1 MSGSGKTTL
10 TRKILSEEF
19 FQEKPVKIIL
29 CVPKNMSG
37 LLDTTLEDYR
47 SKNYDLFIL
56 YGYKAAAAA
65 VIA

>member
-19 FQEKPVKIIL
+19 FQVKPVKIIL

-47 SKNYDLFIL
+47 SKNYDLFTTF
-56 YGYKAAAAA
+56 
-65 VIA
+65 

>member
-29 CVPKNMSG
+29 SVPKNMSG
-37 LLDTTLEDYR
+37 LLDTTLEEYR
-47 SKNYDLFIL
+47 SKNYDLFMTF
-56 YGYKAAAAA
+56 
-65 VIA
+65 